1 MKINGFRAAV
11 ATVFAACVVV
21 NSGCGAQSEKPSD
34 EPTSAEV
41 LTTTA
46 PKTEVTPITS
56 TSPMPDTTESQ
67 PISKDEPTVFVGPD
81 GEIIYSSE
89 VTAIDG
95 SDKKAAEL
103 TETDYWTSVLC
114 EGFQYFTLPSGV
126 AYDNYHNPEM
136 FDGIVYCSQ
145 AEENKNNCQRL
156 NVGEELCGLKL
167 VSAASE
173 FKIEDY
179 EDTPDPY
186 YYDGYL
192 FGDESEKFVAEFEGE
207 IEIVGFL
214 GVTAA
219 NAYEPDGGSMFFTPT
234 ESKLPILGNK
244 PEFYERMSF
253 GGAEYCVYSDMQDL
267 QCGYIQ
273 ELECSSAG
281 LEQGDMALVRLTL
294 SEVKYKNSFCVIG
307 KIENIELISEILFH
321 EQGSF

>member
-46 PKTEVTPITS
+46 PKTEATPITS

-67 PISKDEPTVFVGPD
+67 PISKGEPTVFVGPD

-89 VTAIDG
+89 VTAIYG

-126 AYDNYHNPEM
+126 AYNNYHNPEM

-156 NVGEELCGLKL
+156 YVGEELCGLKL
-167 VSAASE
+167 VSAASV
-173 FKIEDY
+173 FKIENY
-179 EDTPDPY
+179 EDTPGPC

-192 FGDESEKFVAEFEGE
+192 FGTDSERYIAEFEGE

-214 GVTAA
+214 GVDVPGC
-219 NAYEPDGGSMFFTPT
+219 YQPEGGLLHFTPT
-234 ESKLPILGNK
+234 ESKLPILGNN
-244 PEFYERMSF
+244 PEFYEHTNYV
-253 GGAEYCVYSDMQDL
+253 GKEYSVYSDL
-267 QCGYIQ
+267 QELECGFIQ

-294 SEVKYKNSFCVIG
+294 SDIKYRRSDSIIAE
-307 KIENIELISEILFH
+307 IENIELISEILFH
-321 EQGSF
+321 EQGNF